1 MNIKNL
7 NEKLNKVLNEISD
20 KAVEKVGEKRQ
31 DNLGTARTK
40 YSSGEGSLDTL
51 VTAGKKYDNFKDLK
65 AKRTARK
72 DNNAKHV
79 IIDAD
84 LLPKIREGRYTLGY
98 NDYAAITDEE
108 LIKLANQEYWTS
120 SRDKVIPSLE
130 EAKKFF
136 TSHDDKIYEIYIFK
150 SDLLR
155 NNKIVPSKTE
165 HSFIVLVDT
174 NVDDAINEI
183 NGKGAKAK
191 KQLDKYAKLGKNLIK
206 YIKKGEIENFE
217 YDGSQDGNRKFQYSI
232 AFKNPGFPDEETMR
246 EFTEDWKEQ
255 IHNNRWE
262 IPKPEPRVE
271 GSKLW
276 LYSNC
281 VEHNAW
287 LIFGDDGYLVVS
299 GIAGYE
305 EVDD

>member
-1 MNIKNL
+1 MDIKNL
-7 NEKLNKVLNEISD
+7 NEKLDRVLNEISD
-20 KAVEKVGEKRQ
+20 PTVQEVKSKRY
-31 DNLGTARTK
+31 DNLNDARDN
-40 YSSGEGSLDTL
+40 YSYGKGSLDTL
-51 VTAGKKYDNFKDLK
+51 VTAGKKYDNFKDLE
-65 AKRTARK
+65 AKRTARR
-72 DNNAKHV
+72 NNNLKHV

-84 LLPKIREGRYTLGY
+84 LLPKIKEGRYTLGY
-98 NDYAAITDEE
+98 GDYAAITDEE
-108 LIKLANQEYWTS
+108 LIKLANQVTWVIRS
-120 SRDKVIPSLE
+120 NKVISSLE
-130 EAKKFF
+130 EAKEFF
-136 TSHDDKIYEIYIFK
+136 TSHEDKIYNIEINK
-150 SDLLR
+150 TALL
-155 NNKIVPSKTE
+155 NDKEIKPSSGE
-165 HSFIVLVDT
+165 RDFIVLVDT

-217 YDGSQDGNRKFQYSI
+217 YKGSQDGNRKFVYSI
-232 AFKNPGFPDEETMR
+232 AFKNPGFPDEPTMK
-246 EFTEDWKEQ
+246 EFTKDWKEQ

-281 VEHNAW
+281 VEHNAY